1 MDARREEIR
10 KAALRMLDERNG
22 FGGASPVP
30 PEALPFGDDEAG
42 RAVAA
47 RAMAAVRSGYEP
59 GSRNEARTAP
69 RRGSRIAWLAAAAAL
84 VAVASSA
91 LTMAFIRRGS
101 PVEVRFVLEA
111 PEATSVWLA
120 ADFNDWSPSG
130 YELEK
135 AADGTWSIIVPL
147 RRGASYSYNFV
158 IDGERWVADP
168 SAPSRLDDGLG
179 GVSSSLSL

>member
-1 MDARREEIR
+1 MDDRRVEIR
-10 KAALRMLDERNG
+10 KAALRMLDERDG
-22 FGGASPVP
+22 LGASSPVP

-42 RAVAA
+42 RAVVG
-47 RAMAAVRSGYEP
+47 RAMAAVRSMAGAAS
-59 GSRNEARTAP
+59 GSEGRAAKL
-69 RRGSRIAWLAAAAAL
+69 RGSRIAWLAAAAAL

-91 LTMAFIRRGS
+91 LTLAFVRRGS
-101 PVEVRFVLEA
+101 PAEVRFVLEA
-111 PEATSVWLA
+111 PDATSVWLA

-135 AADGTWSIIVPL
+135 APDGTWSITVRL

-168 SAPSRLDDGLG
+168 AAPSGLDDGLG
-179 GVSSSLSL
+179 GVCSSLSL

>member
-1 MDARREEIR
+1 
-10 KAALRMLDERNG
+10 MLDERDG
-22 FGGASPVP
+22 LGGSSPVP

-42 RAVAA
+42 RAVVG
-47 RAMAAVRSGYEP
+47 RAMAAVRSGYGASP
-59 GSRNEARTAP
+59 GNESRFRNGRSAS
-69 RRGSRIAWLAAAAAL
+69 RRGSRIALLAAAAAL

-91 LTMAFIRRGS
+91 LTLAFVRRGS
-101 PVEVRFVLEA
+101 PAEVRFVLEA
-111 PEATSVWLA
+111 PDATSVWLA

-135 AADGTWSIIVPL
+135 APDGTWSITVRL

-168 SAPSRLDDGLG
+168 AAPSGLDDGLG
-179 GVSSSLSL
+179 GVCSSLSL

>member
-1 MDARREEIR
+1 MDSRREEIR
-10 KAALRMLDERNG
+10 KLALRMLDERDG
-22 FGGASPVP
+22 LGVSSPAP
-30 PEALPFGDDEAG
+30 LGALPFGADEAG
-42 RAVAA
+42 RAVVA
-47 RAMAAVRSGYEP
+47 RAMATIRSG
-59 GSRNEARTAP
+59 NEDRSIP
-69 RRGSRIAWLAAAAAL
+69 RRGHRIAWLAAAAL
-84 VAVASSA
+84 VAIASSD
-91 LTMAFIRRGS
+91 LTLAFIQRGS

-135 AADGTWSIIVPL
+135 APDGSWSITVPL

-158 IDGERWVADP
+158 IDGERWVSDP
-168 SAPSRLDDGLG
+168 AAPSSLDDGLG

>member
-1 MDARREEIR
+1 MDERRDELR
-10 KAALRMLDERNG
+10 KLALRMLDERDG
-22 FGGASPVP
+22 HGDSSPSP
-30 PEALPFGDDEAG
+30 LPFGDEEAG
-42 RAVAA
+42 RDVVA
-47 RAMAAVRSGYEP
+47 RAMATIRTGNEDRSV
-59 GSRNEARTAP
+59 S
-69 RRGSRIAWLAAAAAL
+69 RRGRRIAWLAAAAAL
-84 VAVASSA
+84 VAIASSA
-91 LTMAFIRRGS
+91 LTMAFIRRGY

-135 AADGTWSIIVPL
+135 APDGSWSITVRL

-168 SAPSRLDDGLG
+168 AAPSRLDDGLG